1 MHITVDYTLCEGHA
15 QCLLAAP
22 DVFDLPDDSAQV
34 VVLDPDPP
42 ESERAA
48 VIRAAAMC
56 PAQAL
61 RIGD

>member
-1 MHITVDYTLCEGHA
+1 MRITVDDSLCEGHG

-22 DVFDLPDDSAQV
+22 LVFDLPDDADHV

-42 ESERAA
+42 ESQRDAVVRA
-48 VIRAAAMC
+48 VAMC

-61 RIGD
+61 RVN

>member
-1 MHITVDYTLCEGHA
+1 MKITVDYDLCDGHG

-22 DVFDLPDDSAQV
+22 DVFDLPDDSEHV

-42 ESERAA
+42 HSAHDA
-48 VIRAAAMC
+48 VVRAAAMC

-61 RIGD
+61 RVT